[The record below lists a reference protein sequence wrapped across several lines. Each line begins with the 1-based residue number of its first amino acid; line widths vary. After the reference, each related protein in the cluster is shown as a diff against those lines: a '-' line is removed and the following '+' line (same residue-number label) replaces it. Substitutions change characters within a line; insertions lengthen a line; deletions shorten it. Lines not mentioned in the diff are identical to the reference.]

1 MIEPRMPDPERVKQ
15 QLANLRRTCLEM
27 EESRL
32 QLEEITA
39 KLEYDIRQQRLVRV
53 RRSLKVYQE
62 ELPNFER

>member
-15 QLANLRRTCLEM
+15 QLANLRRTRLEM

-39 KLEYDIRQQRLVRV
+39 KLEYDIRQRLVRV
-53 RRSLKVYQE
+53 RRSLEVYQE
-62 ELPNFER
+62 KLPNLER

>member
-15 QLANLRRTCLEM
+15 QLANLRRTRLEM

-39 KLEYDIRQQRLVRV
+39 KLKYDIRQQRLARV
-53 RRSLKVYQE
+53 KR
-62 ELPNFER
+62 